1 MRRDCNRSARL
12 RYPLS
17 PIMQDEKGHGP
28 HLLTLM
34 TEFAKNYRN
43 GLARFRLLPFLEDED
58 QVISCA
64 DELNSLKLD
73 YRDDL
78 EEFEALIGLV
88 TIDQPLF
95 CWLQDIKRAFNNLY
109 SLRCG
114 RDVLLREWLNSYLE
128 RDDLLESAKAKSKG
142 KEEGGKNPLQARV
155 EEAFA
160 EQDLPV
166 PETYKPGY
174 KEARAKQAKERLQ
187 KMEAEWELANAD
199 DGKVKSPSQPKMD
212 QPIQTQVEG
221 QKA

>member
-1 MRRDCNRSARL
+1 MQLDRRRL
-12 RYPLS
+12 ASLTDPLS

-34 TEFAKNYRN
+34 NEFAKNYRN

-128 RDDLLESAKAKSKG
+128 RDDLLESAKANSKG
-142 KEEGGKNPLQARV
+142 KEEGGKKPLQARV

-174 KEARAKQAKERLQ
+174 KEARAKQAKERLE
-187 KMEAEWELANAD
+187 KMEAEWMLADAD
-199 DGKVKSPSQPKMD
+199 DGKVKPSSQPKMD
-212 QPIQTQVEG
+212 HAIQTQVEG